1 MLNDWQVKHWEW
13 WKKRKIDICKISRR
27 PHLHQ
32 CTCSMS
38 LMVYCSLLKNSNS
51 RCFSQK
57 EIFHMF
63 HPLHVPFQTLNIS
76 KYHATK
82 GSDAHRCGYLWWLW
96 ITKAPAMLTT
106 VFKEGQRLVHN
117 FECNLGQKRMHESVR
132 RHAHAQPTQKN
143 GNKPEQKQRDGDN
156 EYCGCICFSFSCGCS
171 GLPFAPSLCSAT
183 TGGPHIFVALKSGKK
198 RCDDKQMSWIKCSS
212 ELFTKEM
219 VDSCCTLSASKST
232 YNISR
237 GASVWLVNYLSSK
250 SWKKCYYDISW
261 KSRHGLFQTNVI
273 LWYTESRQKNCILQ
287 GLSFVSTGRII
298 ECVRSF
304 LRLFSAIYKST

>member
-1 MLNDWQVKHWEW
+1 MQPKAPMHTGAGT
-13 WKKRKIDICKISRR
+13 SG
-27 PHLHQ
+27 
-32 CTCSMS
+32 
-38 LMVYCSLLKNSNS
+38 
-51 RCFSQK
+51 
-57 EIFHMF
+57 
-63 HPLHVPFQTLNIS
+63 
-76 KYHATK
+76 
-82 GSDAHRCGYLWWLW
+82 GSG

-132 RHAHAQPTQKN
+132 RHAHAQPTPKN
-143 GNKPEQKQRDGDN
+143 GKKSEQKQRDGDN

-198 RCDDKQMSWIKCSS
+198 RCNDKQISWIKCNS

-232 YNISR
+232 YNNSR

-250 SWKKCYYDISW
+250 SWKKCYYEISW

-273 LWYTESRQKNCILQ
+273 LWYTESRQKNAYCK
-287 GLSFVSTGRII
+287 G
-298 ECVRSF
+298 F
-304 LRLFSAIYKST
+304 LYYNW